1 MHLVKS
7 KSTTSGSQSPPTRKR
22 SIFSSNRHSHSPSPT
37 RKRSIFSSNSH
48 ESTHTTHDDSS
59 AIGSGLFGRR
69 RSNSSDNES
78 SGGIGLF
85 GLGRNNNIE
94 NDPTIRR
101 ARKKVADAEKAEKQ
115 ADIALNE
122 ARERVREAQEHVQL
136 LEQEAMEG

>member
-1 MHLVKS
+1 MTYDFSTRWYIYSQFLTEFCDSKMPLIS
-7 KSTTSGSQSPPTRKR
+7 KSTSSGSQSE
-22 SIFSSNRHSHSPSPT
+22 SPT
-37 RKRSIFSSNSH
+37 RKRSIFSSR
-48 ESTHTTHDDSS
+48 TTHDDSN
-59 AIGSGLFGRR
+59 ANESGLFGRH

-78 SGGIGLF
+78 SGGNGFF

-94 NDPTIRR
+94 NDPTIRN

-122 ARERVREAQEHVQL
+122 ARERVREAREHVQL